1 MTKTSKPIEIF
12 KAGVH
17 TSMQGEELAFAE
29 ADIAASAAAYDPA
42 LHEAPLVVGHPRHD
56 APAYGWVQSLTVV
69 GDVLAARPRQV
80 DASFAEMV
88 GAGRFKKI
96 SASFYPPQAKAN
108 PVPGVYYL
116 KHVAFLGAQPPAVK
130 GLKPV
135 EFAAGDDDGA
145 VTVTVDF
152 AEPQSLGWG
161 LRAVKRV
168 LARLRDRLVETDG
181 LETADTVIPSWDLDD
196 IDRAAVAAEAEVS
209 PSPSPSPPPS
219 FAEPAPSTSPGKE
232 PPPVTI
238 TPAAGA
244 AGADAREA
252 ALKAREAKLRADE
265 AAFAEAKA
273 KAEATTFVGDLVAQ
287 GRVPPVHRERLVAFM
302 ASLSDEAEAV
312 SFAEGDKTVTAS
324 QRDTFKDFLAGLPKL
339 IEFGEVAPAGA
350 AADFAAGDDDAI
362 VSAALAYQDQQAR
375 LGRPV
380 TTAQAIGHVSKKG
393 A

>member
-1 MTKTSKPIEIF
+1 MTTTSKPIEIF
-12 KAGVH
+12 KAGAH

-29 ADIAASAAAYDPA
+29 ADIAATAAAYDPA
-42 LHEAPLVVGHPRHD
+42 LHEAPLVVGHPKHD
-56 APAYGWVQSLTVV
+56 APAYGWVKSLAVD
-69 GDVLAARPRQV
+69 GDGLVAVPQQV

-96 SASFYPPQAKAN
+96 SASFYPPGAKAN

-116 KHVAFLGAQPPAVK
+116 RHVAFLGGQAPAVK

-135 EFAAGDDDGA
+135 EFAAGDDDA
-145 VTVTVDF
+145 VTVTIDF
-152 AEPQSLGWG
+152 AEPQAMGWA
-161 LRAVKRV
+161 LRAIKRV
-168 LARLRDRLVETDG
+168 LGRLRDRMVEMDG
-181 LETADTVIPSWDLDD
+181 METADKVITSWDLDD
-196 IDRAAVAAEAEVS
+196 IDRAAAAAEAEADAA
-209 PSPSPSPPPS
+209 
-219 FAEPAPSTSPGKE
+219 FAEPTPTTSPAKE
-232 PPPVTI
+232 PPVTKI
-238 TPAAGA
+238 PAASVA
-244 AGADAREA
+244 DADAREA
-252 ALKAREAKLRADE
+252 ELKAREAKLRADE

-273 KAEATTFVGDLVAQ
+273 KTEATTFIGDLVAKGQ
-287 GRVPPVHRERLVAFM
+287 VLPVHQDRLVNFM
-302 ASLSDEAEAV
+302 ASLSEEAEAV

-339 IEFGEVAPAGA
+339 IDFGEFAPASE

-362 VSAALAYQDQQAR
+362 VSAALAYQDQQAK